1 MKINKGIASL
11 IFMGVAGL
19 ATVVATYLDVQDT
32 LDTCRDMYREEI
44 KEMFNEE
51 FENRTKAS

>member
-1 MKINKGIASL
+1 MKIDKGIVSL

-19 ATVVATYLDVQDT
+19 ATVIATYLDVQDT

-44 KEMFNEE
+44 KEMVDEE

>member
-1 MKINKGIASL
+1 MKIDKGIVSL
-11 IFMGVAGL
+11 IFMGVAGI
-19 ATVVATYLDVQDT
+19 ATVIATYLDVQDT

-44 KEMFNEE
+44 KELIDEE